1 MNNSAT
7 EMLVAA
13 CIEFLQAYP
22 PFDRMEAEALR
33 FLAEHVRLAHYPKGA
48 LILSSEMGVAPVL
61 YILQRGKVR
70 VRCICTPTIPT
81 STASSTPSGRTPTR
95 RSVSRRCHW
104 VW

>member
-48 LILSSEMGVAPVL
+48 QILSSEMGVAPVL

-70 VRCICTPTIPT
+70 VR
-81 STASSTPSGRTPTR
+81 ASGGAGNVEFSAITLAAERTGQAHR
-95 RSVSRRCHW
+95 
-104 VW
+104 